1 MMPINED
8 GSSNQAPIIAT
19 PNEEGGFKF
28 EFSLQTKF
36 QYRFGL
42 TDHDGL
48 NIVES
53 RMRQVLVKPDQAPNV
68 TLESQAMRLEIRDQD
83 SITLPWKADDDFGIE
98 RIDML
103 IAAPGEESPCASGS
117 TRQEPRKRPSEAVG
131 LSHPKRT

>member
-1 MMPINED
+1 MEGSDGTIEGLRGSLVELSVHALKEGFTPLMMPINED

-19 PNEEGGFKF
+19 PSEDGGFKF

-53 RMRQVLVKPDQAPNV
+53 RMRQVLKARPGTKV

-83 SITLPWKADDDFGIE
+83 SITPVEG
-98 RIDML
+98 R
-103 IAAPGEESPCASGS
+103 
-117 TRQEPRKRPSEAVG
+117 
-131 LSHPKRT
+131 